1 MQTHSLHRRAGQVVA
16 ILAFA
21 SFGFGQVSVPASI
34 TDSSGKS
41 VHGLQKSDFSVAVGK
56 NAGFD
61 SVEEVPA
68 LSFTSFSDPV
78 PVFILFDA
86 ASIPPP
92 VQGQTAKQL
101 LSYLRKAADER
112 LAVTV
117 LVNSEGG
124 LQLVHDMSTD
134 PKVFV
139 AAMDRVMPKSRNQQP
154 ETTQTDEFSKA
165 VGQEVQ
171 QLQILTKTIPYAAFY
186 KTTLG
191 GPRRPMS
198 EEDEARRS
206 LEKQELESLRQVGQ
220 IFQRSRKRKLLLW
233 LTGYFPISVANHELT
248 YGDYALPYGEARP
261 KIRSEMTPLYQGA
274 INSIND
280 ARISVYPTFVVDAR
294 NYDVQRLAKDTLD
307 GLDELAR
314 RTGGKMLGIVDSIDF
329 TSTVAEL
336 RKSFDS
342 YYILTFLLQS
352 VHKDSWIDSNI
363 KVTKSEAKVTAP
375 RGFFAEQ

>member
-1 MQTHSLHRRAGQVVA
+1 MRKHSLRRSAGLQATIVV
-16 ILAFA
+16 LASLA
-21 SFGFGQVSVPASI
+21 FGQVSIPASI
-34 TDSSGKS
+34 TDGSGKS
-41 VHGLQKSDFSVAVGK
+41 VHGLQKSDFNVSASK

-68 LSFTSFSDPV
+68 LRFNSFSEPI

-101 LSYLRKAADER
+101 LSYLRKAADEH

-117 LVNSEGG
+117 LVNSERG

-134 PKVFV
+134 QKIFI
-139 AAMDRVMPKSRNQQP
+139 AAMDRVMPQSKNQQS
-154 ETTQTDEFSKA
+154 ETTETNEFSKA
-165 VGQEVQ
+165 LAQEVQ

-220 IFQRSRKRKLLLW
+220 IFQRSRKR
-233 LTGYFPISVANHELT
+233 TRANASCFSGSPGT
-248 YGDYALPYGEARP
+248 SPSA
-261 KIRSEMTPLYQGA
+261 S
-274 INSIND
+274 
-280 ARISVYPTFVVDAR
+280 RIM
-294 NYDVQRLAKDTLD
+294 N
-307 GLDELAR
+307 
-314 RTGGKMLGIVDSIDF
+314 
-329 TSTVAEL
+329 
-336 RKSFDS
+336 
-342 YYILTFLLQS
+342 
-352 VHKDSWIDSNI
+352 
-363 KVTKSEAKVTAP
+363 
-375 RGFFAEQ
+375 

>member
-280 ARISVYPTFVVDAR
+280 ARISVYPTFVVDAM
-294 NYDVQRLAKDTLD
+294 NYDVQQLAKDTLD

>member
-117 LVNSEGG
+117 LVNSERG

-171 QLQILTKTIPYAAFY
+171 QLQILTKTIPYAVFY